1 MVLVYTLLHFPE
13 IPPQPVGGWLG
24 KLLGLTKAAP
34 PLPAASMLPAPR
46 EADDEIDTG
55 KAWHAIHFL
64 LTGQARPANGLLG
77 FLCSGGAVIAG
88 ADVGYGPPRA
98 YTSDQVAALVATLSR
113 LDREALYQRYQ
124 PMEMDKQRVYPR
136 IWARDRDKGFEYIWG
151 QFQRL
156 RAFLGEAHAR
166 KQGLLVYY
174 K

>member
-1 MVLVYTLLHFPE
+1 
-13 IPPQPVGGWLG
+13 
-24 KLLGLTKAAP
+24 
-34 PLPAASMLPAPR
+34 MLPAPR

-113 LDREALYQRYQ
+113 LDREALIANVAVR
-124 PMEMDKQRVYPR
+124 EATDL
-136 IWARDRDKGFEYIWG
+136 GFATEHAACACRALSE
-151 QFQRL
+151 QLSPEL
-156 RAFLGEAHAR
+156 RARLVRHLPRLAP
-166 KQGLLVYY
+166 LLDAGASDS
-174 K
+174 